1 MAVSVPECCPTLR
14 PQLAARHMNHRPT
27 ILGLGKATTSAF
39 TSEGPG
45 QPPLESGLCF
55 YIKNSSPAG
64 MGTNLPRDK
73 LTPGEQSSSW
83 ESGRRPLPASRAQAG
98 LSEKR

>member
-14 PQLAARHMNHRPT
+14 PQLAARHMNHRPV
-27 ILGLGKATTSAF
+27 ILGPGKATTSAF

-83 ESGRRPLPASRAQAG
+83 ESG
-98 LSEKR
+98 